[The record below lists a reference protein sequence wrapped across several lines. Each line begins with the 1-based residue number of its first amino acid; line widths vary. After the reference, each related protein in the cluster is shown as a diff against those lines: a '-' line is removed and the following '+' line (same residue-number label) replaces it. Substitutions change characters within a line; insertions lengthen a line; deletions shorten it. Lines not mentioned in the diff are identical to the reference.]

1 MGAWRALHD
10 IRLFEASDRD
20 GCLAVFD
27 ENCPEFFAPNE
38 RTEYAAF
45 LDQDP
50 DGYWVCLLE
59 ERIAGAFGLRN
70 VDEHTAVLNWILL
83 ARTSQGRGLGAG
95 IMKQALQTMRNSGRS
110 LLRISASQH
119 SAPFFAKFGAIELSQ
134 REHGWGPGMH
144 RVELRILV

>member
-1 MGAWRALHD
+1 MSAWRAWHD

-20 GCLAVFD
+20 GCLAIFD

-38 RTEYAAF
+38 RREYAAF

-59 ERIAGAFGLRN
+59 EHIAGAFGLRN

-83 ARTSQGRGLGAG
+83 ARTSQGRGLGGG
-95 IMKQALQTMRNSGRS
+95 ILKQALQTTRSSGRS
-110 LLRISASQH
+110 LLRISASQR
-119 SAPFFAKFGAIELSQ
+119 SAPFFAKFGAIELSR